1 MSLKVE
7 DLRGESAPFVNDSH
21 WSINSKKKDFKV
33 FKLTR
38 DLRR

>member
-21 WSINSKKKDFKV
+21 WSINSKKEV
-33 FKLTR
+33 I
-38 DLRR
+38 